1 MSVGFPALPVLPG
14 MGRKS
19 FDECIRSTS
28 SLIVIEIKYMVIVAL
43 TYRVSPGGAGEWG
56 LELKRRDWIKSA
68 DLKLVCFELMIEGG
82 WGLR

>member
-19 FDECIRSTS
+19 FDECIRSTG

-43 TYRVSPGGAGEWG
+43 TTGLAQEALVNGAWSSKEETG
-56 LELKRRDWIKSA
+56 LKVQI
-68 DLKLVCFELMIEGG
+68 
-82 WGLR
+82 